1 MKNKIMVLAAASML
15 FACKSNIGFEESNDF
30 SGLYTLGVT
39 SGTVMTGEVAL
50 QELSKFCGQ
59 GTVGTYIERIARKL
73 SFNAGY
79 TNHPNS
85 GYDAEIVKKMGP
97 DGKEAFYIGNG
108 EMFTPGSRAM
118 DIPTNGNISELVAG
132 YCAVVMNSLKG
143 GGGCAYPT
151 VEVSQG
157 GSVSG
162 TSARGSINSPGCIT
176 AKLQNQQIK
185 HRAEFAFC
193 PDALGLNFFT
203 SSDGA
208 AGEMSAIIRSGG

>member
-1 MKNKIMVLAAASML
+1 MKYKIMVIAAALVM
-15 FACKSNIGFEESNDF
+15 FGCKANTGFEESNDF

-39 SGTVMTGEVAL
+39 SGAAMTNDAAL
-50 QELSKFCGQ
+50 QELGKFCGQ
-59 GTVGTYIERIARKL
+59 DTLATYVARIARKL

-79 TNHPNS
+79 ANHPNS
-85 GYDAEIVKKMGP
+85 GYDAEIVKQVGP
-97 DGKEAFYIGNG
+97 DGKEAFYAGNG
-108 EMFTPGSRAM
+108 EMFSEGNAAM
-118 DIPTNGNISELVAG
+118 FLPTNGSVSELVAG
-132 YCAVVMNSLKG
+132 YCAVVMNSIKG
-143 GGGCAYPT
+143 GGGCSYPT

-162 TSARGSINSPGCIT
+162 TSARGSINGAGCIT

-203 SSDGA
+203 SGDGA

>member
-1 MKNKIMVLAAASML
+1 MKSTIMVLAAAWVT
-15 FACKSNIGFEESNDF
+15 FGCKANSGFEESNDF

-39 SGTVMTGEVAL
+39 SGTTMTNDVAL
-50 QELSKFCGQ
+50 QELGKFCGQ
-59 GTVGTYIERIARKL
+59 DTLATYVSRIARKL

-79 TNHPNS
+79 ANHPNS
-85 GYDAEIVKKMGP
+85 GYDAEIVRQMGP
-97 DGKEAFYIGNG
+97 DGKEGFYIGNG
-108 EMFTPGSRAM
+108 EMFTPESRAM
-118 DIPTNGNISELVAG
+118 DLPTNGSVSELVAG

-151 VEVSQG
+151 VEISQG

-162 TSARGSINSPGCIT
+162 TSARGSINGAGCIT

>member
-1 MKNKIMVLAAASML
+1 MKNIFTVLAAASML
-15 FACKSNIGFEESNDF
+15 FACKANTGFEESNDF
-30 SGLYTLGVT
+30 SGLYSLGVT
-39 SGTVMTGEVAL
+39 SGTTMTNDAALLELGKMCAPQTVA
-50 QELSKFCGQ
+50 
-59 GTVGTYIERIARKL
+59 TYVERIARKL

-79 TNHPNS
+79 ANHPNS
-85 GYDAEIVKKMGP
+85 GYDAEIVKKIGP
-97 DGKEAFYIGNG
+97 DGKEGFYIGNG
-108 EMFTPGSRAM
+108 EMFTPESRAM
-118 DIPTNGNISELVAG
+118 DLPTNGSVSELVAG

-162 TSARGSINSPGCIT
+162 SSARGSINSPGCIT

-193 PDALGLNFFT
+193 PDALGLNFIT

>member
-1 MKNKIMVLAAASML
+1 MKNIFTVLAAASMF
-15 FACKSNIGFEESNDF
+15 FACKANTGFEESNDF
-30 SGLYTLGVT
+30 SGLYSLGVT
-39 SGTVMTGEVAL
+39 SGTTMTNDAALLELGKMCAPQTVA
-50 QELSKFCGQ
+50 
-59 GTVGTYIERIARKL
+59 TYVERIARKL

-79 TNHPNS
+79 ANHPNS
-85 GYDAEIVKKMGP
+85 GYDAEIVKKIGP
-97 DGKEAFYIGNG
+97 DGKEGFYIGNG
-108 EMFTPGSRAM
+108 EMFMPESRAM
-118 DIPTNGNISELVAG
+118 DLPTNGSVSELVAG

-162 TSARGSINSPGCIT
+162 SSARGSINSPGCIT

-193 PDALGLNFFT
+193 PDALGLNFIT